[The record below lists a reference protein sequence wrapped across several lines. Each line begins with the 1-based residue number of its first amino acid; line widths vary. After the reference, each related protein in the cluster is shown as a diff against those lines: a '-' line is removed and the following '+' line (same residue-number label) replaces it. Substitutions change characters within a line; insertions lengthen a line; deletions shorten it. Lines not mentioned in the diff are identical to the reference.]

1 MKQSRQIYLQFRKLE
16 NFFKNILKFKR
27 PSPNST
33 SNWFNTK
40 GINYLTVLHLGLSHP
55 RNHQFKHDL
64 LDSLNPI
71 CSCGFDIETKCH
83 FLIHCPN
90 FINERSPLLKNVSWL
105 NKNKLPFCDNLV
117 MKRLLYGDNSFD
129 LVANTLMLN
138 LSVDFILSSE
148 RFDGPL
154 I

>member
-1 MKQSRQIYLQFRKLE
+1 MEQSRQIYSKFRKLE

-40 GINYLTVLHLGLSHP
+40 DINYLTVLRLGLSHP
-55 RNHQFKHDL
+55 RDHQFKHNL

-71 CSCGFDIETKCH
+71 CFDIETKCY

-90 FINERSPLLKNVSWL
+90 FINERSPLLKNVSRL

>member
-1 MKQSRQIYLQFRKLE
+1 ML
-16 NFFKNILKFKR
+16 FF
-27 PSPNST
+27 
-33 SNWFNTK
+33 
-40 GINYLTVLHLGLSHP
+40 
-55 RNHQFKHDL
+55 
-64 LDSLNPI
+64 NP
-71 CSCGFDIETKCH
+71 T
-83 FLIHCPN
+83 
-90 FINERSPLLKNVSWL
+90 FINERSPFLKNVSRL

-148 RFDGPL
+148 RFNIPL

>member
-1 MKQSRQIYLQFRKLE
+1 
-16 NFFKNILKFKR
+16 
-27 PSPNST
+27 
-33 SNWFNTK
+33 
-40 GINYLTVLHLGLSHP
+40 
-55 RNHQFKHDL
+55 
-64 LDSLNPI
+64 
-71 CSCGFDIETKCH
+71 
-83 FLIHCPN
+83 
-90 FINERSPLLKNVSWL
+90 
-105 NKNKLPFCDNLV
+105 